1 MNVIKGISL
10 FVMVLLLVTII
21 IVHLSDKNKKN
32 SKSYIIL
39 GIMAVF
45 PFVYIIMN

>member
-1 MNVIKGISL
+1 MNVIRGISL
-10 FVMVLLLVTII
+10 FVMGLLLVTIVI
-21 IVHLSDKNKKN
+21 AHLIDKNKEN

-39 GIMAVF
+39 GIMVMF

>member
-1 MNVIKGISL
+1 MNIIRGISL
-10 FVMVLLLVTII
+10 FVMGLLLMTMII
-21 IVHLSDKNKKN
+21 AHLSDKNKEN

-39 GIMAVF
+39 GIMVMF

>member
-1 MNVIKGISL
+1 MNIIRGISL
-10 FVMVLLLVTII
+10 FVMGLLLVTIVI
-21 IVHLSDKNKKN
+21 AHLSDKNKEN